1 MSDSDKETW
10 SNNGQ
15 GDVFV
20 LTFDHTGKLR
30 SVPIRSGQKLTMTIE
45 ERQLNQERAFAKDVD
60 IFHNGRLTPVR
71 LVDTAEDYEEIASN
85 PNHLSEDDMK
95 EILKLKGK
103 TFSSRLET
111 ITNVIALERMVDLAG
126 DDSLGVS
133 MAQFKTLDKRLNDVR
148 GTADVDVIS
157 EVETVTP

>member
-1 MSDSDKETW
+1 
-10 SNNGQ
+10 
-15 GDVFV
+15 
-20 LTFDHTGKLR
+20 
-30 SVPIRSGQKLTMTIE
+30 
-45 ERQLNQERAFAKDVD
+45 
-60 IFHNGRLTPVR
+60 
-71 LVDTAEDYEEIASN
+71 
-85 PNHLSEDDMK
+85 MK